1 MMSLRATG
9 IIPLLATIVMF
20 AMIAALGLQPAKAET
35 LNRVVAIVND
45 DIITLHELNKKIR
58 ELTGMT
64 PVDLKGRNVEQFY
77 ETRRQVLELLID
89 DKITNAKIQEMGI
102 KVDQKEIDEA
112 IEKVKRDN
120 KWTQED
126 LLYRL
131 QQEGL
136 SLEKY
141 KEHMKTDLERNQ
153 LINYEVRSRIVIR
166 EEMMKEYYEE
176 NKKKFNAEMKVHLAS
191 ITLIR
196 QDPKDETELL
206 ALKKKGEEILAKLKA
221 GENFQVL
228 ARQYSQGPGAEEG
241 GYLGV
246 FKFDELDPG
255 LKKVLEVIPEG
266 GFSDL
271 IVRQNGIQIIMV
283 VRKEG
288 GKVRSFEDVKDA
300 IYGILYQEEINKRYM
315 AWIKDLRE
323 HSYTK
328 IVF

>member
-1 MMSLRATG
+1 MIGSRTMG
-9 IIPLLATIVMF
+9 IIILLTMVAVS
-20 AMIAALGLQPAKAET
+20 GLQPANGET
-35 LNRVVAIVND
+35 LNRVVAVVND
-45 DIITLHELNKKIR
+45 DIITLHELNKKIK
-58 ELTGMT
+58 ELTGMS
-64 PVDLKGRNVEQFY
+64 PVDLKSRSEEKFY

-102 KVDQKEIDEA
+102 KVEEKEIDEA

-126 LLYRL
+126 LQHRL

-141 KEHMKTDLERNQ
+141 KEHMKTELERNQ
-153 LINYEVRSRIVIR
+153 LINYEVRSRIIVR
-166 EEMMKEYYEE
+166 EEMMKKYYEE
-176 NKKKFNAEMKVHLAS
+176 NKKKFDAEMKVHLAT
-191 ITLIR
+191 IALLR
-196 QDPKDETELL
+196 QDPDDETELL
-206 ALKKKGEEILAKLKA
+206 EVKKKGEEILAKLKA
-221 GENFQVL
+221 GENFQAL

-246 FKFDELDPG
+246 FKFNELDPG
-255 LKKVLEVIPEG
+255 LKKILEPIPEG

-271 IVRQNGIQIIMV
+271 IVRPNGVQIIMV

-328 IVF
+328 IIF

>member
-1 MMSLRATG
+1 MMSPRRTG
-9 IIPLLATIVMF
+9 IVLLLATI
-20 AMIAALGLQPAKAET
+20 ATIAALGLQPAKGET

-45 DIITLHELNKKIR
+45 DIITLHELNKKIK
-58 ELTGMT
+58 ELTGMS
-64 PVDLKGRNVEQFY
+64 PVDLKSRSEEKFY

-102 KVDQKEIDEA
+102 KVEEKEIDEA

-126 LLYRL
+126 LQHRL

-141 KEHMKTDLERNQ
+141 KEHMKTELERNQ
-153 LINYEVRSRIVIR
+153 LINYEVRSRIIVR
-166 EEMMKEYYEE
+166 EEMMKKYYEE
-176 NKKKFNAEMKVHLAS
+176 NKKKFDAEMKVHLAT
-191 ITLIR
+191 IALLR
-196 QDPKDETELL
+196 QDPDDETELL
-206 ALKKKGEEILAKLKA
+206 EVKKKGEEILAKLKA
-221 GENFQVL
+221 GENFQAL

-246 FKFDELDPG
+246 FKFNELDPG
-255 LKKVLEVIPEG
+255 LKKILEPIPEG

-271 IVRQNGIQIIMV
+271 IVRPNGVQIIMV

-328 IVF
+328 IIF